1 MNEAFQIA
9 SDCHDIK
16 QCLLG
21 ATSYIEERFA
31 RSIAIN
37 GQAQPLPPKT
47 SHIKRP
53 VNKPIKT
60 PPQLAATDSS
70 RAKLASE

>member
-9 SDCHDIK
+9 SDCQDIK

-21 ATSYIEERFA
+21 AANYIEERFA

-37 GQAQPLPPKT
+37 GQAQPLPPT
-47 SHIKRP
+47 PTNIKRP
-53 VNKPIKT
+53 VTKPIKT
-60 PPQLAATDSS
+60 SAQLAATDSA

>member
-9 SDCHDIK
+9 SDCQDIK

-21 ATSYIEERFA
+21 ATSWVEERFA

-37 GQAQPLPPKT
+37 GQAQPLPPKPT
-47 SHIKRP
+47 NVKRP
-53 VNKPIKT
+53 VTKPIKT
-60 PPQLAATDSS
+60 PPQLTASDSS
-70 RAKLASE
+70 RAKLASP

>member
-9 SDCHDIK
+9 SDCQDIK

-21 ATSYIEERFA
+21 AANYIEERFS

-37 GQAQPLPPKT
+37 GQAQPLPPKPT
-47 SHIKRP
+47 NVKRP
-53 VNKPIKT
+53 ATKPIKT
-60 PPQLAATDSS
+60 PAQLSGSDSS
-70 RAKLASE
+70 RAKLASN